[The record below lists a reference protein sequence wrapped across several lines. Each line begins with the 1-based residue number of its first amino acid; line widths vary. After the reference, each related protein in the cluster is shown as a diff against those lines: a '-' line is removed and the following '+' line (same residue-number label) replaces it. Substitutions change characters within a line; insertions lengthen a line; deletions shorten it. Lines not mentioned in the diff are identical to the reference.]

1 MIWTHPARAL
11 PTSALTAAAVCAG
24 AFDAGARSAPQ
35 EVAVATTAMP
45 AESPS
50 AAGLSPRLLADA
62 AAYQAYLD
70 RATATPANF
79 SNAQSVSVALKT
91 VAAYEVK
98 ALIRGAIAYGAVAA
112 LDDPTFV
119 ASVRTAGA
127 SPENRRLILSY
138 LAADPAYA
146 LMYKGA
152 DGAAGF
158 AQQAIGAAGL
168 QLYAAGKSVKL
179 SAYSIQHQAWS
190 KQDIPDRPGR
200 LNAVEAEGESALQP
214 ADDRIP
220 ALQRA
225 ASGTQPLPIS
235 AAPAQPP
242 YTPLVARSVQL
253 AAMAALGEAGDDAYD
268 RLTSLTVDETTH
280 TCLHIAKLNLYQ
292 CLAVAKPNYEDVF
305 CMGQHVMMDTGSCLV
320 RNVGLSMPVE
330 TAAAPPPAAPT
341 SSKKSK
347 RGGGG

>member
-1 MIWTHPARAL
+1 MIWTHSARAL
-11 PTSALTAAAVCAG
+11 LTAATAATAICAT
-24 AFDAGARSAPQ
+24 AFDANAKSASQ

-45 AESPS
+45 AETPS

-70 RATATPANF
+70 RATATSASF
-79 SNAQSVSVALKT
+79 SSAQSVSVALKT
-91 VAAYEVK
+91 VAAYEVR

-119 ASVRTAGA
+119 ASVRAAGA
-127 SPENRRLILSY
+127 SPENRRLILNY
-138 LAADPAYA
+138 LASDPAYA

-152 DGAAGF
+152 DGAAGL

-168 QLYAAGKSVKL
+168 QLYTAGKTVKL

-200 LNAVEAEGESALQP
+200 LTAVEAEGESALQP
-214 ADDRIP
+214 ADDRVP
-220 ALQRA
+220 ALERA
-225 ASGTQPLPIS
+225 ASGAQPLPIS

-242 YTPLVARSVQL
+242 YTPLVARAVQL

-268 RLTSLTVDETTH
+268 RLTSLTVDDTTH

-320 RNVGLSMPVE
+320 RNAGMSMPVE
-330 TAAAPPPAAPT
+330 TAAAPPPAVAVTP
-341 SSKKSK
+341 SRKSHH
-347 RGGGG
+347 GG